1 MYFLFYF
8 LYSEIEMYA
17 EIYLPRPAFEKF
29 AKNVNG
35 SIVFLIF
42 TRIFAKIIVVCL
54 KIFFL
59 FRILDL
65 DGEMVFGRWNH
76 RRLGSVA
83 SFLSNDYQTL
93 KMPFQFELAM
103 EELSEQF
110 SNLKI

>member
-1 MYFLFYF
+1 MN
-8 LYSEIEMYA
+8 
-17 EIYLPRPAFEKF
+17 AFEKF

-76 RRLGSVA
+76 RRLGSEF
-83 SFLSNDYQTL
+83 SLKQLSDT
-93 KMPFQFELAM
+93 EDAISVRVSDGRA
-103 EELSEQF
+103 E
-110 SNLKI
+110 